1 VRKECGNLEEKIRL
15 KE

>member
-1 VRKECGNLEEKIRL
+1 VRKEGGNLEEKIRL